1 MRHRTFT
8 DRSGVCWTVSEV
20 TKDIPT
26 SIDNRERRTE
36 PRSMKRR
43 FTESTRLATR
53 PHDLPW
59 LSFESPN
66 TRRRISSVPIGW
78 DDLPEDQLE
87 DLLGKSEMV

>member
-1 MRHRTFT
+1 MRHRTFM
-8 DRSGVCWTVSEV
+8 DRNGVCWTVSEV

-26 SIDNRERRTE
+26 FVDNRERRAE
-36 PRSMKRR
+36 PRSKKRR
-43 FTESTRLATR
+43 FTKSTRLATR

-87 DLLGKSEMV
+87 DLLGKSETV

>member
-8 DRSGVCWTVSEV
+8 DRNGVCWTVSEV

-26 SIDNRERRTE
+26 FVDHRERRAE
-36 PRSMKRR
+36 PRSKRRR
-43 FTESTRLATR
+43 FTKAPQLATR
-53 PHDLPW
+53 PHNLPW

-87 DLLGKSEMV
+87 DLLGKSETV